1 MAVIRKRGNS
11 WYLDWRDSR
20 GRHNKSLGKISDE
33 LAKVML
39 KRKEYELSVGVGGQ
53 SGDRIAFDKYTRDYL
68 AWFEHQYPSSYST
81 TEIIVIKSLEPF
93 FGNVLINKIS
103 SKDVEVYTRQRNAE
117 GLKPGTVNRKLAV
130 LSAIF
135 TKAKKDG
142 YFVPDFKIDKVPD
155 MESKPPKY
163 YNADELQL
171 IYDHDPV
178 HAHWWKLLVNTGM
191 RLGELHQLKCADI
204 RNGSIYLTSSV
215 DARTKSKKW
224 RLIPLSKGAE
234 KALQVFDLKQ
244 EYLLPRYRKDSIK
257 TAFKRACKRAGIA
270 KGKHGVHCLRHTF
283 ASNLVMNNVALHTV
297 QKLLGHANI
306 KTTEQYAHLSAD
318 YLKDSLDGVDF

>member
-1 MAVIRKRGNS
+1 MATIRKRGNA
-11 WYLDWRDSR
+11 WYLDWHDSK
-20 GRHNKSLGKISDE
+20 GRHKKSLGKISDE

-39 KRKEYELSVGVGGQ
+39 KRKEYEISVGVGG
-53 SGDRIAFDKYTRDYL
+53 GNVDRISFNKYTRDYL
-68 AWFEHQYPSSYST
+68 AWFEHQYPSSYKT

-93 FGNVLINKIS
+93 FGNTLINQIS
-103 SKDVEVYTRQRNAE
+103 SRDVEIYTREKNSE

-163 YNADELQL
+163 YAADELQL
-171 IYDHDPV
+171 IYDHDPI
-178 HAHWWKLLVNTGM
+178 HQHWWKLLVNTGM
-191 RLGELHQLKCADI
+191 RLGELHQLKTADI
-204 RNGSIYLTSSV
+204 RNGSIYLVSSS

-234 KALQVFDLKQ
+234 KALQVFDLTQ
-244 EYLLPRYRKDSIK
+244 EYVLPRFHKDSIK
-257 TAFKRACKRAGIA
+257 TAFQRACKRAGIA

-283 ASNLVMNNVALHTV
+283 ASNLVMNKVPLHTV

-306 KTTEQYAHLSAD
+306 KTTEQYAHLSPD

>member
-1 MAVIRKRGNS
+1 
-11 WYLDWRDSR
+11 
-20 GRHNKSLGKISDE
+20 
-33 LAKVML
+33 
-39 KRKEYELSVGVGGQ
+39 
-53 SGDRIAFDKYTRDYL
+53 
-68 AWFEHQYPSSYST
+68 
-81 TEIIVIKSLEPF
+81 
-93 FGNVLINKIS
+93 
-103 SKDVEVYTRQRNAE
+103 
-117 GLKPGTVNRKLAV
+117 
-130 LSAIF
+130 
-135 TKAKKDG
+135 
-142 YFVPDFKIDKVPD
+142 
-155 MESKPPKY
+155 
-163 YNADELQL
+163 
-171 IYDHDPV
+171 
-178 HAHWWKLLVNTGM
+178 M

-283 ASNLVMNNVALHTV
+283 ASNLVMNNIALHTV